1 MYNKKLL
8 IVIPT
13 LNIGGAE
20 HQTINMINFLKNHFE
35 VFIIVLSSNIDLI
48 KHLEIEDSNIFVLNT
63 NYSTFSLKKIISIKI
78 FDVVKEI
85 SNLTEKI
92 KPDIVFA
99 NLPITHYILRLVKY
113 KSGHNFKLVNIHRSL
128 QFKAHVPNVIMKIFM
143 KFNSFLANRYDY
155 LNIFISNACRN
166 DQLNYLKIPLEK
178 TKIIYNGIK
187 PINID
192 YENILNDLS
201 TDSFN
206 IVTVGRFVPEKNQ
219 EFLIKVLIDAFD
231 NKLFTKIVKVYFL
244 GDGPLKIKCK
254 NLANES
260 PYVDNFIF
268 LGNVNNEKVH
278 LYFAKSDLTVIPS
291 KSEGFGNIAVEAGLA
306 KAKILSSN
314 IGGLDEIIKNNING
328 FKFISEDTNDLK
340 KQLIEIINNEKD
352 LDRDMVRKEMLNKFS
367 FENMINK
374 YKEVI
379 YNV

>member
-1 MYNKKLL
+1 MKKLL

-13 LNIGGAE
+13 LNTGGAE
-20 HQTINMINFLKNHFE
+20 HQTINMINFFKNHFE

-48 KHLEIEDSNIFVLNT
+48 KNLEIENTNIFVLKT
-63 NYSTFSLKKIISIKI
+63 NYNTFSLKKILSIKI

-92 KPDIVFA
+92 KPDIIFA

-113 KSGHNFKLVNIHRSL
+113 KSNHKFKLVNIHRSL
-128 QFKAHVPNVIMKIFM
+128 QFKAHAPNVIMKIFM
-143 KFNSFLANRYDY
+143 KFNSFLANKYDY

-187 PINID
+187 SVDIND
-192 YENILNDLS
+192 KFILNDLS

-206 IVTVGRFVPEKNQ
+206 IITVGRFVPEKNQ
-219 EFLIKVLIDAFD
+219 EFLIKVLINAFD
-231 NKLFTKIVKVYFL
+231 NKLFTKKIKVYFL
-244 GDGPLKIKCK
+244 GEGPLKIKCEDLTK
-254 NLANES
+254 KS
-260 PYVDNFIF
+260 TYIDNFIF

-314 IGGLDEIIKNNING
+314 VGGLDEIIEENING
-328 FKFISEDTNDLK
+328 FKFTSENASDLE
-340 KQLIEIINNEKD
+340 KQLIEIINDNKD
-352 LDRDMVRKEMLNKFS
+352 LDRNLVRENMLNKFS
-367 FENMINK
+367 FNNMINK

-379 YNV
+379 DNA